1 MRYRLVLW
9 GYALSSST
17 GINTAVKPH
26 ANAFHNNII
35 SLFPQSWTILIQK
48 SAGKR
53 AKMLKYFHFS
63 AEKVQ
68 REIEAALEP
77 SHLIS
82 YEDRKKLPYTN
93 AVIHEALRYSNV
105 TSIGVPR
112 QCVRNTT
119 LLGFYIK
126 KVQKHGDIFLKL

>member
-1 MRYRLVLW
+1 MLW
-9 GYALSSST
+9 GYALSRST
-17 GINTAVKPH
+17 ETNTAVKPH
-26 ANAFHNNII
+26 ANAFHSNII
-35 SLFPQSWTILIQK
+35 SSLSRPPPPSPGPYSYRNLLE
-48 SAGKR
+48 KR
-53 AKMLKYFHFS
+53 GEKLKYFHFS

-68 REIEAALEP
+68 REIEAVLEP

-105 TSIGVPR
+105 TSVGVPR

-119 LLGFYIK
+119 LLGFHIK
-126 KVQKHGDIFLKL
+126 KVQSIPPCSLKL